1 MKAIFHRKCLK
12 TSSILLAISIS
23 QAIFCQQGWYQLSS
37 GTSSNL
43 RSVYF
48 INSNTGYVVGLS
60 GTILKTTDGDVNWGS
75 QLSGSSML
83 TRSKSETN
91 SNTEIRIYDILGKE
105 VATLVNEE
113 LKAGIY
119 YYKLITGSYS
129 ETKKMTL
136 IK

>member
-1 MKAIFHRKCLK
+1 
-12 TSSILLAISIS
+12 
-23 QAIFCQQGWYQLSS
+23 
-37 GTSSNL
+37 
-43 RSVYF
+43 
-48 INSNTGYVVGLS
+48 LS